1 MKLQDFLNAVY
12 DSYSGDTESFG
23 DVHFWIDQYDLWE
36 TGYRG
41 VDLHDQTCKILVNNG
56 QE

>member
-1 MKLQDFLNAVY
+1 MKLQDFLIAIS
-12 DSYSGDTESFG
+12 DSYAEDIGD
-23 DVHFWIDQYDLWE
+23 DICFWIDQYDLWE

-41 VDLHDQTCKILVNNG
+41 VDLHDQTCKIMVSNG